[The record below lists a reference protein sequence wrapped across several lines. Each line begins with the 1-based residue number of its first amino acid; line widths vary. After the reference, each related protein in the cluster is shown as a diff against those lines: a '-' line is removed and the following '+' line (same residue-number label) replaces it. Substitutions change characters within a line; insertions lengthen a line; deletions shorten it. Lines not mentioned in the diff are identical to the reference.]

1 MAPVCPDIV
10 CRGVSAAKQ
19 IYIHHDLV
27 ACRHPPELVAC
38 CLREKLN
45 LAFLVDGYIKCPIT
59 DDDMLVACR
68 LDSEIPL
75 SLWRMVQAKQ
85 LRP

>member
-1 MAPVCPDIV
+1 MCAGAFL
-10 CRGVSAAKQ
+10 RQ

-38 CLREKLN
+38 CLREELN

-59 DDDMLVACR
+59 DDDMLVVCMV
-68 LDSEIPL
+68 DSEMTL
-75 SLWRMVQAKQ
+75 LCWWMVRAKDE